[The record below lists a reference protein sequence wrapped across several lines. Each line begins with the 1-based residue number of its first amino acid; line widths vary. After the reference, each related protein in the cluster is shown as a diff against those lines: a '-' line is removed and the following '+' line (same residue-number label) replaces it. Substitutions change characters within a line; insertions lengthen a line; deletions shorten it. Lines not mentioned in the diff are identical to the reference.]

1 MGELPM
7 HPFAPVDTFDTSTF
21 LRGVVQPGGGETLER
36 ILLPVTGL
44 ENNGQ
49 PVTPKGFGSLYGL
62 FLTIDATAA
71 ANSFTSMNVTLW
83 ADPKNDA
90 RNPGVSETSD
100 PAFANGMA
108 NDIILATGTMV
119 SASLSLDPAT
129 GIRHGDFVQSITP
142 TLDGTLLLHGSIQP
156 NALLH
161 EQLTT
166 PPSAFQSLPQPD
178 GSTIN
183 LVTDGAAQVTL
194 GPQATILVPNISH
207 ANLRLALG
215 PTFMH
220 GKDGGGQHGERQH
233 GEGRGRND

>member
-1 MGELPM
+1 MSL
-7 HPFAPVDTFDTSTF
+7 FAPVDTLDTSTF
-21 LRGVVQPGGGETLER
+21 LRGVVQPGGAETGEH

-62 FLTIDATAA
+62 FLTIDATLAA
-71 ANSFTSMNVTLW
+71 NNSFTSMNVTLW

-90 RNPGVSETSD
+90 ETPGVSVTSD
-100 PAFANGMA
+100 PAFSNGMA
-108 NDIILATGTMV
+108 HDIVLATGTMV

-129 GIRHGDFVQSITP
+129 QIRHGDFVESMTP
-142 TLDGTLLLHGSIQP
+142 TLAGSVLHGSIQP
-156 NALLH
+156 GTLLH

-166 PPSAFQSLPQPD
+166 PPTAFQSLPQPD
-178 GSTIN
+178 GTTVN

-194 GPQATILVPNISH
+194 DPEGTILVPNISLG
-207 ANLRLALG
+207 NLHLAHG

-220 GKDGGGQHGERQH
+220 GRDGGGHH
-233 GEGRGRND
+233 FEGRGRND

>member
-1 MGELPM
+1 MSL
-7 HPFAPVDTFDTSTF
+7 FAPVDTFDTSTF
-21 LRGVVQPGGGETLER
+21 LRAVVQPGGGETLEH

-71 ANSFTSMNVTLW
+71 AGSFTSMNVTLW

-108 NDIILATGTMV
+108 NDIVLATGTMV

-129 GIRHGDFVQSITP
+129 GIRHGDFVESITP
-142 TLDGTLLLHGSIQP
+142 TLAGSVLLHGSIQP
-156 NALLH
+156 GTLLH

-166 PPSAFQSLPQPD
+166 PPTAFQSLPQPD
-178 GSTIN
+178 GTTVN
-183 LVTDGAAQVTL
+183 LVTDGAAQVTFDPD
-194 GPQATILVPNISH
+194 GTILVPNISP
-207 ANLRLALG
+207 ANLHLAHG

-220 GKDGGGQHGERQH
+220 GRDGGGHH
-233 GEGRGRND
+233 SEGRGRSD

>member
-1 MGELPM
+1 MSL
-7 HPFAPVDTFDTSTF
+7 FAPVDTFDTSTF
-21 LRGVVQPGGGETLER
+21 LRGVVQPGGGETLEH

-49 PVTPKGFGSLYGL
+49 AVTPKGFGSLYGL

-71 ANSFTSMNVTLW
+71 AGSFTSMNVTLW

-90 RNPGVSETSD
+90 RNPGVSEFSD

-108 NDIILATGTMV
+108 NDIVLATGTMV

-129 GIRHGDFVQSITP
+129 GIRHGDFVESLTP
-142 TLDGTLLLHGSIQP
+142 TLDGSVLLHGSIQP
-156 NALLH
+156 GTLLH

-166 PPSAFQSLPQPD
+166 PPTAFQSLPQPD
-178 GSTIN
+178 GSTVN

-194 GPQATILVPNISH
+194 DPEGAILVPNISPAILH
-207 ANLRLALG
+207 LAHG

-220 GKDGGGQHGERQH
+220 GSDGGGHH
-233 GEGRGRND
+233 SEGRGRSD

>member
-1 MGELPM
+1 MSL
-7 HPFAPVDTFDTSTF
+7 FAPVDTLDTSTF
-21 LRGVVQPGGGETLER
+21 LRAVVQPGGAETLEH

-71 ANSFTSMNVTLW
+71 AGIFTSMNVTLW

-90 RNPGVSETSD
+90 GTPGVSVNSD
-100 PAFANGMA
+100 PAFSNGMA
-108 NDIILATGTMV
+108 HDIVLATGTMV

-129 GIRHGDFVQSITP
+129 GIRHGDFVEGLTP
-142 TLDGTLLLHGSIQP
+142 TLAGKVLLHGSIQP
-156 NALLH
+156 GTLLH

-166 PPSAFQSLPQPD
+166 PPTAFQSLPQPD
-178 GSTIN
+178 GTTVN

-194 GPQATILVPNISH
+194 DPQGTMLVPNISL
-207 ANLRLALG
+207 ANLDLDHG
-215 PTFMH
+215 PQFLH
-220 GKDGGGQHGERQH
+220 GRDGGGHNAAGRERH
-233 GEGRGRND
+233 D